1 MREEVNSIDGVMQ
14 AKAAKFKDLGV
25 KTAQQ
30 KQREEAKEKQERLLQ
45 AEAASGSYRSGRA
58 MGSTTINIENLFI
71 QKNQPAV
78 ASTGLL
84 DPKRRAELEALKAN
98 EKEARQEVLALQD
111 IIRKQRL
118 MNKFKEVLVAEQHQ
132 FKIDNLKQQLTS
144 NTTLWE

>member
-1 MREEVNSIDGVMQ
+1 
-14 AKAAKFKDLGV
+14 
-25 KTAQQ
+25 
-30 KQREEAKEKQERLLQ
+30 
-45 AEAASGSYRSGRA
+45 
-58 MGSTTINIENLFI
+58 
-71 QKNQPAV
+71 
-78 ASTGLL
+78 LL